1 MLSSAKLDREVLLI
15 LLRSALTVSD
25 SSEES
30 SSEEAEPERESSK
43 PAVSVA
49 QSQSFGLEG

>member
-1 MLSSAKLDREVLLI
+1 MAVSGTLKVPSSGTSDREVWLI

-25 SSEES
+25 SSEVS

-43 PAVSVA
+43 PAV
-49 QSQSFGLEG
+49 